1 MKVEDKLRIIKDS
14 CKEKKGIDIKVL
26 DIKGL
31 SSIADYFVIVSGN
44 SVRQVSALADEIEE
58 KMDEKGINLENID
71 GKTTSRWILLDY
83 GDIIVHVFHKDER
96 EYYDIERLW
105 SKEEEEEE
113 ENGNFKLKEK
123 EDK

>member
-26 DIKGL
+26 DIRGL

-44 SVRQVSALADEIEE
+44 SVRQVSALSDEIEE

-105 SKEEEEEE
+105 SKDEE

>member
-105 SKEEEEEE
+105 SKDEE
-113 ENGNFKLKEK
+113 ENGNFKLTEK

>member
-44 SVRQVSALADEIEE
+44 AVRQVSALADEIEE

-105 SKEEEEEE
+105 SKDEE

>member
-26 DIKGL
+26 DINGL

-105 SKEEEEEE
+105 SKDEE

>member
-105 SKEEEEEE
+105 SKDEE